1 MEITIATSLGHYI
14 DIQNG
19 EANALVEAACD
30 TLNFMEVEQ
39 FPSISDLLLIFCKFE
54 VPVKVSLFTKKCVRT
69 LGAAYFIIDWPF
81 PLQLTSL

>member
-1 MEITIATSLGHYI
+1 MEITIATALGHYT

-30 TLNFMEVEQ
+30 IFNFMEVEQ

-54 VPVKVSLFTKKCVRT
+54 VPVKISL
-69 LGAAYFIIDWPF
+69 IIF
-81 PLQLTSL
+81 SPLNS